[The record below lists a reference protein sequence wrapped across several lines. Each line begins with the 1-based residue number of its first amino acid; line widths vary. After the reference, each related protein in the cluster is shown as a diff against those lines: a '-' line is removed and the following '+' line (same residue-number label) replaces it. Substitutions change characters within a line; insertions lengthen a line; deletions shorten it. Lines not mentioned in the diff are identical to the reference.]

1 MICNL
6 EWTLQLAR
14 NHLSLFYWESTFLA
28 INYSKEGCN
37 SFSLGKRAEICS
49 TLILPVLVFI
59 WHSNIG
65 RLFFSFYVYFYMK
78 SVFRLR
84 LWVIEI
90 HTKPQGHKL
99 NWFLFWIGRFC
110 ERKKIRI
117 FSGDLW
123 THRIWVYIRG
133 GGTGGAEGAIAP
145 PISLEIGEIV
155 AFSTPNNYFHI
166 KGRCRTRKWLAPPIF

>member
-1 MICNL
+1 MHL
-6 EWTLQLAR
+6 ENAR
-14 NHLSLFYWESTFLA
+14 
-28 INYSKEGCN
+28 IV
-37 SFSLGKRAEICS
+37 
-49 TLILPVLVFI
+49 PVLVFV
-59 WHSNIG
+59 WHSKIA

-123 THRIWVYIRG
+123 THRMWVYSVSEKLFELRSKSICVN
-133 GGTGGAEGAIAP
+133 
-145 PISLEIGEIV
+145 SLIFRLHNKCSAK
-155 AFSTPNNYFHI
+155 AFIF
-166 KGRCRTRKWLAPPIF
+166 PIFITSLNTVKSLFVKKIYRTDTNNNCTFCNNRTHLITALFGAKNWILSF